1 MVVDQHWTNKMP
13 SPSKKEKKKNGIP
26 IVMQWK

>member
-13 SPSKKEKKKNGIP
+13 SPSKKEKKNGIP